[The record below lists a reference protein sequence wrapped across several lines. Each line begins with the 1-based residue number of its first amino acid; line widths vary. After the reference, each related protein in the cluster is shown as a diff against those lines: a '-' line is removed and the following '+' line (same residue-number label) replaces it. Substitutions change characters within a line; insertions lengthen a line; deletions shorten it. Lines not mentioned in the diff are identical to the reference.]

1 MKSEQ
6 RHELAENDLAESVEH
21 LAERMRPYLPTIL
34 IAAIGSLLAVFL
46 SLFISAGWEASRAE
60 SWDACLG
67 ALASGDENAFRE
79 VILRYPDSPAAQWAE
94 LVLADRNLSEATD
107 LLFAPLDPAND
118 VARQRL
124 EDAAASYAG
133 ILSQR
138 PTGMVAERAT
148 LGLAKARESL
158 GELDEAR
165 RGYEALAQEYGE
177 SPMAKLAV
185 AHAADLARGDTK
197 AFYNWF
203 AEAPTQRPQRTRQ
216 PRLKK
221 SLRLPTERL
230 VRTLRQLRSQ
240 RQRKPRRKP
249 QRSDPWTLHRLI
261 HRRNRVLRLSSLW
274 MKRWPGGGSIRFS
287 ASNSVSSA
295 GHTSPGRL
303 KKGLSGSMA

>member
-1 MKSEQ
+1 MKSER
-6 RHELAENDLAESVEH
+6 RHELAENDLADSVEN

-34 IAAIGSLLAVFL
+34 IASIGSLLAVFL
-46 SLFISAGWEASRAE
+46 GLFISAGWEASRAE

-67 ALASGDENAFRE
+67 ALASGDENGFRE

-133 ILSQR
+133 ILAQR
-138 PTGMVAERAT
+138 PEGMVAERAI

-177 SPMAKLAV
+177 SPMAGLAA
-185 AHAADLARGDTK
+185 AHAADLVRDDTK
-197 AFYNWF
+197 VFYNWF
-203 AEAPTQRPQRTRQ
+203 AEARVAAGKAAAAETPAENVPADSPAATEPADGSAATDPPAPVEQSRPAAAA
-216 PRLKK
+216 
-221 SLRLPTERL
+221 PTEPAEPA
-230 VRTLRQLRSQ
+230 T
-240 RQRKPRRKP
+240 PA
-249 QRSDPWTLHRLI
+249 TEE
-261 HRRNRVLRLSSLW
+261 
-274 MKRWPGGGSIRFS
+274 
-287 ASNSVSSA
+287 
-295 GHTSPGRL
+295 
-303 KKGLSGSMA
+303 

>member
-133 ILSQR
+133 ILAQR

-197 AFYNWF
+197 AFYKWF
-203 AEAPTQRPQRTRQ
+203 AEARAAAAQAAAEETPEENAGDGPAATEPADTAPAADTPAPVEEKPAAADGEAGADTAAVAKPT
-216 PRLKK
+216 
-221 SLRLPTERL
+221 TEEAAKEA
-230 VRTLRQLRSQ
+230 TEE
-240 RQRKPRRKP
+240 
-249 QRSDPWTLHRLI
+249 
-261 HRRNRVLRLSSLW
+261 
-274 MKRWPGGGSIRFS
+274 
-287 ASNSVSSA
+287 
-295 GHTSPGRL
+295 
-303 KKGLSGSMA
+303 

>member
-79 VILRYPDSPAAQWAE
+79 VILRYPDSPASQWAE

-133 ILSQR
+133 ILAQR

-203 AEAPTQRPQRTRQ
+203 AEARAAAAQAAAEETPEENAGDGPAATEPADTAPAADTPAPVEEKPAAADGEAGADTAAVAKPT
-216 PRLKK
+216 
-221 SLRLPTERL
+221 TEEAAKEA
-230 VRTLRQLRSQ
+230 TEE
-240 RQRKPRRKP
+240 
-249 QRSDPWTLHRLI
+249 
-261 HRRNRVLRLSSLW
+261 
-274 MKRWPGGGSIRFS
+274 
-287 ASNSVSSA
+287 
-295 GHTSPGRL
+295 
-303 KKGLSGSMA
+303 

>member
-133 ILSQR
+133 ILAQR
-138 PTGMVAERAT
+138 TTGMVAERAT

-203 AEAPTQRPQRTRQ
+203 AEARAAAAQAAAEETPEENAGDGPAATEPADTAPAADTPAPVEEKPAAADGEAGADTAAVAKPT
-216 PRLKK
+216 
-221 SLRLPTERL
+221 TEEAAKEA
-230 VRTLRQLRSQ
+230 TEE
-240 RQRKPRRKP
+240 
-249 QRSDPWTLHRLI
+249 
-261 HRRNRVLRLSSLW
+261 
-274 MKRWPGGGSIRFS
+274 
-287 ASNSVSSA
+287 
-295 GHTSPGRL
+295 
-303 KKGLSGSMA
+303 

>member
-46 SLFISAGWEASRAE
+46 SLFISAGWEASRSE

-79 VILRYPDSPAAQWAE
+79 VILRYPDSPASQWAE

-133 ILSQR
+133 ILAQR

-203 AEAPTQRPQRTRQ
+203 AEARAAAAQAAAEETPEENAGDGPAATEPADTAPAADTPAPVEEKPAAADGEAGADTAAVAKPT
-216 PRLKK
+216 
-221 SLRLPTERL
+221 TEEAAKEA
-230 VRTLRQLRSQ
+230 TEE
-240 RQRKPRRKP
+240 
-249 QRSDPWTLHRLI
+249 
-261 HRRNRVLRLSSLW
+261 
-274 MKRWPGGGSIRFS
+274 
-287 ASNSVSSA
+287 
-295 GHTSPGRL
+295 
-303 KKGLSGSMA
+303 